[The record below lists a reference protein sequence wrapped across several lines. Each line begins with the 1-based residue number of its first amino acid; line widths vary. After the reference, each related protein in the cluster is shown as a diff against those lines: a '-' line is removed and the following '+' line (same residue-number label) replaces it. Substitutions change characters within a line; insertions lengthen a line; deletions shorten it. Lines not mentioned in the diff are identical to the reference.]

1 MRTTRTERMAN
12 RHIKQFHALPFS
24 TMMIVPARFLC
35 CDAQKNLVGCE
46 RRPNRTLID
55 W

>member
-1 MRTTRTERMAN
+1 MGSPADH
-12 RHIKQFHALPFS
+12 HIKQFHSLPFS
-24 TMMIVPARFLC
+24 TMMIVPPGFLC

-46 RRPNRTLID
+46 CRPNGPLID